1 VLGLHLRELTLNNF
15 RNYKQVTVGFD
26 CKKVLLT
33 GKNAQGK
40 TNILESIFLACTGR
54 SHRTTKDSELIRLG
68 QESCSLR
75 IEVERKT
82 AQFSIDINIS
92 RKDKKKIQI
101 NGMAIQRIGQL
112 MGHLNGVMFSP
123 EDMKIV
129 KEAPSERRRYMDM
142 EISQIKPQYFYY
154 LQQYNR
160 ILIHRNN
167 LLKQINKNGSLKK
180 MLGVFDEQLAEAGAF
195 IIKERYVFIKKLS
208 AVAKEIHKKISSDTE
223 ELGIS
228 YKPSVKVQNY
238 DIESIQQE
246 FLSALEKIHPEDI
259 QRGNTGVG
267 CHRDDIS
274 FELNGMDVKIFG
286 SQGQQRT
293 VALSLKL
300 SDIELMYG
308 ETGEYPVLLLDD
320 VMSELDEERQ
330 SKLFQ
335 EIGEVQ
341 TFVTAT
347 DFRSIPPE
355 ELKKFEI
362 FVINEGKIKKKTN
375 YVNIV

>member
-1 VLGLHLRELTLNNF
+1 VRGLHLRELTLNNY
-15 RNYKQVTVGFD
+15 RNYEQISIQFGG
-26 CKKVLLT
+26 KKVLIT

-40 TNILESIFLACTGR
+40 TNILEAIFLACTGR
-54 SHRTTKDSELIRLG
+54 SHRTSKDYELIRFG
-68 QESCSLR
+68 QESCR
-75 IEVERKT
+75 VRVEAEKKT

-92 RKDKKKIQI
+92 RKDKKKIKI
-101 NGMAIQRIGQL
+101 NGMTIQRMGQL

-123 EDMKIV
+123 EDLKIV

-160 ILIHRNN
+160 VLIHRNN
-167 LLKQINKNGSLKK
+167 LLKQIKKNDELKK
-180 MLGVFDEQLAEAGAF
+180 MLGIFDQQLAEAGAF
-195 IIKERYVFIKKLS
+195 IIQKRYEFISKLS
-208 AVAKEIHKKISSDTE
+208 NIAKEIHKKLSSDAE
-223 ELGIS
+223 ELTIR
-228 YKPSVKVQNY
+228 YKPSIRIRNY
-238 DIESIQQE
+238 EDIRSIQE
-246 FLSALEKIHPEDI
+246 DFLAETERMYWEDI

-274 FELNGMDVKIFG
+274 FELNGMDVRIFA

-330 SKLFQ
+330 IKIFQ
-335 EIGEVQ
+335 ELGDVQ
-341 TFVTAT
+341 TFVTTA
-347 DFRSIPPE
+347 DYRSIPSA
-355 ELKKFEI
+355 ELEKFEI
-362 FVINEGKIKKKTN
+362 LVINEGKIKKK
-375 YVNIV
+375 VNSL